1 MIEMLENSWKS
12 LVNAGNKS
20 HHLTTSPS
28 HHLCNFREIVDNG
41 VGASFHETL
50 LRTVAVR
57 NADGHA
63 VGVATHENVE
73 VGVAYDDGV
82 LGLQIVVLQRLY
94 HRLGVGLCVA
104 HVLGS
109 HDERYDVVELER
121 AHEVDSRLISAACS
135 DGHYASLCVQ
145 QSHRVSHVWEHRHA
159 NLAVHVL
166 EYLTVL
172 GCTLRSLLLVHRLEH
187 GERLHVPYKNGFYNV
202 GKFKD
207 AQSLHFAVG
216 YPF

>member
-1 MIEMLENSWKS
+1 MLETNLTISPFP
-12 LVNAGNKS
+12 
-20 HHLTTSPS
+20 HHTISPS
-28 HHLCNFREIVDNG
+28 HNLCNFREIVDNG
-41 VGASFHETL
+41 VGAGFHETL
-50 LRTVAVR
+50 SQTVAVR
-57 NADGHA
+57 NADGHT

-82 LGLQIVVLQRLY
+82 L
-94 HRLGVGLCVA
+94 
-104 HVLGS
+104 
-109 HDERYDVVELER
+109 
-121 AHEVDSRLISAACS
+121 
-135 DGHYASLCVQ
+135 
-145 QSHRVSHVWEHRHA
+145 
-159 NLAVHVL
+159 
-166 EYLTVL
+166 EYLAIC